1 MVPIKPVYTVGRLS
15 TDLIL
20 GDDLSISR
28 THVRICLPSA
38 ATGES
43 LTVED
48 LGSKYGTFINNDIAA
63 NKKMKPKTA
72 TTLQVGDKIR
82 FGALKNVW
90 KLEELKLVTTPS
102 SLLRPEVQE
111 LSKLMSPLGGSVVPT
126 WTKDCSHLTMD
137 MVSVTVKLLHAL
149 LENKPIVCID
159 YWREFSKVAQRIHV
173 SDDWPKPEDFPPD
186 SPANMPSIKWI
197 PERTK
202 MFAGKTFVFC
212 NSRHNEMY
220 GPVVEKAGGACKD
233 LNSGVR
239 RLFLTKSN
247 VVVIQYISTTQSQ
260 GTETILS
267 VQGIIHSEHYVQ
279 QLVIYIISA
288 YRFTRKVR
296 STFGA
301 RLRNRTGN
309 SALFHSK
316 VLQSVV

>member
-28 THVRICLPSA
+28 THVRICLSSA
-38 ATGES
+38 GRGQS

-90 KLEELKLVTTPS
+90 KLEELKLATTPS
-102 SLLRPEVQE
+102 SLLRPEVEE
-111 LSKLMSPLGGSVVPT
+111 LSKLIGPLGGSVLPS
-126 WTKDCSHLTMD
+126 WTNECSHLTMD

-149 LENKPIVCID
+149 LENKPIVCIA
-159 YWREFSKVAQRIHV
+159 YWREFSKVAHRIHV

-186 SPANMPSIKWI
+186 QPANMPSIKWH

-202 MFAGKTFVFC
+202 LFAGITFVFC
-212 NSRHNEMY
+212 NSKHNEMY
-220 GPVVEKAGGACKD
+220 GPVVERAGGACKD

-247 VVVIQYISTTQSQ
+247 VVVIQYVSSTQSQ

-267 VQGIIHSEHYVQ
+267 VQGMIPSEYSLQ
-279 QLVIYIISA
+279 QLILYIFSSC
-288 YRFTRKVR
+288 RFIGKVW
-296 STFGA
+296 TPFGA
-301 RLRNRTGN
+301 RLRNRTSN

-316 VLQSVV
+316 VL